1 MKKVLIVGGDF
12 GDTPRPSSIVEK
24 MRDVL
29 ANSTCINGGTL
40 KDLKNIDLNPYKL
53 IIWIPNV
60 SNEVEKIYPKKS
72 TGSTLICSKVMRD
85 GYTYADA
92 ISRIFK
98 MNANAVI
105 AINTTAKPYSFRLM
119 DALGNLHHETMS
131 IDILLLRCLKLSNM
145 YDECVRQRSE
155 QVSDIPWF
163 DEHVGTD
170 VLNNFMGLNR
180 MVADKSAAMGGRYF
194 GNCSTRCQ
202 NMFPSVRIND
212 KILVSPRNFNKDG
225 IYAKDMIFVEPD
237 IDVVKYNGTAKPSVD
252 TPIQVNLYHKFDRI
266 NFMIHGHYYI
276 YDAPMTENYYPCGDL
291 REVDSISGI
300 ISKTYDIYSLGA
312 INLRNHGFLL
322 YSNTFE
328 EMQQLVEKSIFV
340 KRNIGYEK
348 IKGV

>member
-1 MKKVLIVGGDF
+1 MKKVLIVGGNF
-12 GDTPRPSSIVEK
+12 GDTPKPSSIVEK
-24 MRDVL
+24 MKGVV
-29 ANSTCINGGTL
+29 ANTVCVNGGTL
-40 KDLKNIDLNPYKL
+40 DDLKNIDLNPYEL
-53 IIWIPNV
+53 IIWVPNI
-60 SNEVEKIYPKKS
+60 SNEVEKIYPKKPL
-72 TGSTLICSKVMRD
+72 GSTLICSKVMRE
-85 GYTYADA
+85 GYIYADA

-98 MNANAVI
+98 MNANGVI
-105 AINTTAKPYSFRLM
+105 AIDTTSKSYTFRLM
-119 DALGNLHHETMS
+119 DALGNFYLETTN
-131 IDILLLRCLKLSNM
+131 INLLVLCCFKLSDM
-145 YDECVRQRSE
+145 YDACIRQHSE
-155 QVSDIPWF
+155 QISDIPLYEQHH
-163 DEHVGTD
+163 DIEA
-170 VLNNFMGLNR
+170 LNSFMEINR
-180 MVADKSAAMGGRYF
+180 KVADKSAAMGGRYF

-202 NMFPSVRIND
+202 NMFPSARMND

-225 IYAKDMIFVEPD
+225 IYPKDMIFVEPD
-237 IDVVKYNGTAKPSVD
+237 IDIVKYNGTVKPSVD

-276 YDAPMTENYYPCGDL
+276 YGAPMTENYYPCGDL
-291 REVDSISGI
+291 REVDSISEI